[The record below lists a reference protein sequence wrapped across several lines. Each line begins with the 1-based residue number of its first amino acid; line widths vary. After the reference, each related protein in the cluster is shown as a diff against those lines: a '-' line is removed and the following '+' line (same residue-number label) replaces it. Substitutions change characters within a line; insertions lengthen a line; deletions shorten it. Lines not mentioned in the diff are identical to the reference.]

1 MLLTVLLL
9 TKSGLVT
16 SLLAIADA
24 WATASRM
31 KGTAWPF
38 GRPKAL
44 FPFCLCWAVSSE
56 IARFAAGK
64 TYHIITALPI

>member
-9 TKSGLVT
+9 TKAGLVT

-44 FPFCLCWAVSSE
+44 FPLCLCGQFQV
-56 IARFAAGK
+56 R
-64 TYHIITALPI
+64 LPGSRQAKHTI